1 MATRSAEAA
10 ERVVGARQ
18 SPGDSV
24 SPCGREQAI
33 PSAECREART
43 RVLGRPEA
51 VGLLRISAR

>member
-43 RVLGRPEA
+43 RVL
-51 VGLLRISAR
+51 